1 MNVSVF
7 FALLFC
13 AIGMVEAKGF
23 DYRRVILAGT
33 GDVGELFVRF
43 LVLSGE
49 PCLIIQNLVS
59 GGSGKVLGEK
69 SICSIDGKKI
79 EEDYAAVDFKNA
91 VFEAGKLVFD
101 VGVTPLQPIGET
113 ILSCE
118 VVLSNGLS
126 DHLFCKEKNLLN
138 EGPCTTLRK

>member
-1 MNVSVF
+1 
-7 FALLFC
+7 
-13 AIGMVEAKGF
+13 
-23 DYRRVILAGT
+23 
-33 GDVGELFVRF
+33 
-43 LVLSGE
+43 LSHY
-49 PCLIIQNLVS
+49 S
-59 GGSGKVLGEK
+59 KFGSWGQWK
-69 SICSIDGKKI
+69 SIRREKHLFNGWKKN

-118 VVLSNGLS
+118 VVLSNGQP

-138 EGPCTTLRK
+138 EGSCTTVRK

>member
-1 MNVSVF
+1 
-7 FALLFC
+7 
-13 AIGMVEAKGF
+13 
-23 DYRRVILAGT
+23 
-33 GDVGELFVRF
+33 
-43 LVLSGE
+43 LSHY
-49 PCLIIQNLVS
+49 S
-59 GGSGKVLGEK
+59 KFGSWGQWK
-69 SICSIDGKKI
+69 SIRREKHLFNGWKKI

-118 VVLSNGLS
+118 VVLSNGLP

-138 EGPCTTLRK
+138 EGPCTTIRK